1 MNMQDDG
8 TASVGTRVLV
18 VDDHYI
24 MRRGLTELL
33 GQQPNFTVGA
43 AVNSA
48 EDALEIARREH
59 FDLAIVDI
67 SLGRMDGIEL
77 TETLK
82 TEHPHLIVLILSM
95 HEEQQYADR
104 VLRAGASGFVAKQ
117 RAGEILLGAIHQVLR
132 GEQYFSHISKHP
144 G

>member
-1 MNMQDDG
+1 MNRQDDG
-8 TASVGTRVLV
+8 AASAGTRVLV

-33 GQQPNFTVGA
+33 DQQPNFTVGA

-48 EDALEIARREH
+48 EEALEIARGEH

-77 TETLK
+77 TDKLK
-82 TEHPHLIVLILSM
+82 TEHPELTVLILSM
-95 HEEQQYADR
+95 HEEQQYGDR

-117 RAGEILLGAIHQVLR
+117 QAGERLLDAIHQVLR
-132 GEQYFSHISKHP
+132 GEQYFSHISNHP